1 MSIPP
6 LPPGLLQILWFVRIV
21 EAGSFAEAARRA
33 GTTPSAMS
41 KAIAILEKTY
51 QIRLLHRT
59 THTFSLTE
67 EGERLVVEGKQ
78 LLNDLERTEN
88 LLSHIG
94 RHGAAG
100 RVRISAP
107 TAFGRAWLMPRL
119 PGFISAFPD
128 IDIEMHFSDSLID
141 LAADGIDIAIRS
153 GELSGW
159 PSYVSRE
166 VLQFSWVAWVIPPKK
181 QRVHK

>member
-1 MSIPP
+1 
-6 LPPGLLQILWFVRIV
+6 
-21 EAGSFAEAARRA
+21 
-33 GTTPSAMS
+33 
-41 KAIAILEKTY
+41 
-51 QIRLLHRT
+51 
-59 THTFSLTE
+59 
-67 EGERLVVEGKQ
+67 
-78 LLNDLERTEN
+78 
-88 LLSHIG
+88 
-94 RHGAAG
+94 
-100 RVRISAP
+100 
-107 TAFGRAWLMPRL
+107 MPRL